1 VLPDIRGWQN
11 DRNSHRRETKGE
23 AEPEWLPSKTREKE
37 KPSNWRTTPPVYDAF
52 VMMFSYPLARKAVDE
67 G

>member
-1 VLPDIRGWQN
+1 MGGR
-11 DRNSHRRETKGE
+11 

-52 VMMFSYPLARKAVDE
+52 VVMFSYPLARKAVDE
-67 G
+67 R